1 MGALILILLLYSKQ
15 SSERMVR
22 TYAPLVDAAME
33 IKYETSIAHLWF
45 EEVISGD
52 TQEEITT
59 VWKHLD
65 QATWYATAMLEG
77 GENSEGVFIP
87 LDDLAL
93 RNEIFEAQEKL
104 TSFRMIAEERF
115 LAMDSAGI
123 GSPIDQQFDRIFNDL
138 LEQTD
143 QVESELQR
151 AMGEELL
158 RFERIMNF
166 IVLLSIAALGAVF
179 FSFHRFQRQL
189 TKNLYEAHLGQE
201 NLRIT
206 LNSIGD
212 AVIATDDVG
221 NITRMNPIAENLTG
235 WATGEAE
242 GKPLAKVFNIANAH
256 TLEKAENPAEKVLQ
270 TGKVVGLA
278 NHTMLI
284 AKDGSEYQIADSG
297 APIRDTGGKTTGVI
311 LVFRDVT
318 EEYRM
323 QEELQES
330 EEKYRIFFE
339 NNDANILFINP
350 ANGEIIFANEA
361 ATTFYGY
368 TKNKLTGMNVNKL
381 NTLSPEEIR
390 IKMADAQ
397 TRKQNYFVFKHK
409 LANGEIRDVEVY
421 QTKLRLNKQDV
432 FSLIIHDITERIQA
446 AEVLAAQRQRQANIL
461 QGTNAGTWDWN
472 IQTGELVI
480 NERWA
485 EIMGRTLDELK
496 PINVETWS
504 ENSHPDDLS
513 NAKALL
519 EKHFRRELDDYD
531 VVFRQAHKNGAWV
544 WVHARGQVTEWDEDG
559 EAMRM
564 SGIHLDVTE
573 QVQAEQAVQQYIQ
586 RLDALRKI
594 DQSISSSF
602 DLKVTLKVLLG
613 HLREQLEIDAACV
626 LLYEKDSLSFSFS
639 QGQGF
644 RTTALQHTNLRL
656 GQGLSGKVALERHP
670 IIIPDLAQ
678 AETVFA
684 GSPEF
689 EKENFQAYYGT
700 PLVAKGELVGVLE
713 VFHRSAFGLEKE
725 WEDYLQ
731 VMAGQAAIAI
741 DSITLFENLERSNLG
756 LMQAYDATIEG
767 WSRVLE
773 ARDIETE
780 GHSRRVVKIAMNLAK
795 RLNINEDDLLHIRR
809 GALLHDIGKM
819 GVPDAILR
827 KPGKLTPKE
836 WEIMRR
842 HPVYAHEWLSKIE
855 YLQPALDIPYL
866 HHEKWEG
873 TGYPHGLKGERIPI
887 AARIFAIVDVWD
899 ALRSDRPYR
908 KAWSREKTLA
918 HIQAESGK
926 HFDPQVVDAFME
938 QIQSE

>member
-1 MGALILILLLYSKQ
+1 MNTKLLTL
-15 SSERMVR
+15 
-22 TYAPLVDAAME
+22 
-33 IKYETSIAHLWF
+33 
-45 EEVISGD
+45 
-52 TQEEITT
+52 
-59 VWKHLD
+59 
-65 QATWYATAMLEG
+65 
-77 GENSEGVFIP
+77 
-87 LDDLAL
+87 
-93 RNEIFEAQEKL
+93 
-104 TSFRMIAEERF
+104 
-115 LAMDSAGI
+115 
-123 GSPIDQQFDRIFNDL
+123 
-138 LEQTD
+138 
-143 QVESELQR
+143 
-151 AMGEELL
+151 
-158 RFERIMNF
+158 
-166 IVLLSIAALGAVF
+166 LLSITFLFF
-179 FSFHRFQRQL
+179 FS
-189 TKNLYEAHLGQE
+189 G
-201 NLRIT
+201 
-206 LNSIGD
+206 IGY
-212 AVIATDDVG
+212 VY
-221 NITRMNPIAENLTG
+221 
-235 WATGEAE
+235 GEE
-242 GKPLAKVFNIANAH
+242 
-256 TLEKAENPAEKVLQ
+256 
-270 TGKVVGLA
+270 
-278 NHTMLI
+278 
-284 AKDGSEYQIADSG
+284 
-297 APIRDTGGKTTGVI
+297 
-311 LVFRDVT
+311 T
-318 EEYRM
+318 EVRRGYW
-323 QEELQES
+323 
-330 EEKYRIFFE
+330 
-339 NNDANILFINP
+339 D
-350 ANGEIIFANEA
+350 NGELKSEASFKSGKLDGKATAWYENGKKRNE
-361 ATTFYGY
+361 TH
-368 TKNKLTGMNVNKL
+368 
-381 NTLSPEEIR
+381 
-390 IKMADAQ
+390 
-397 TRKQNYFVFKHK
+397 FK
-409 LANGEIRDVEVY
+409 NGEVDG
-421 QTKLRLNKQDV
+421 L
-432 FSLIIHDITERIQA
+432 LI
-446 AEVLAAQRQRQANIL
+446 
-461 QGTNAGTWDWN
+461 DWYPS
-472 IQTGELVI
+472 GKKWMEL
-480 NERWA
+480 
-485 EIMGRTLDELK
+485 
-496 PINVETWS
+496 
-504 ENSHPDDLS
+504 
-513 NAKALL
+513 
-519 EKHFRRELDDYD
+519 Y
-531 VVFRQAHKNGAWV
+531 HKNGVLDGASTV
-544 WVHARGQVTEWDEDG
+544 WYKSGAKKSEERYKDGKEHGMVTEWDEDG